1 MPATPD
7 HGDHAA
13 DASAADDRYLFW
25 ARMTAAQAHNTGRP
39 SEAIDRRVQRFF
51 RDMCAEIDPTIT
63 LELGAHEAGFSSWAK
78 RTFPEARAVAVEANP
93 YVHEK
98 YRERLAER
106 GVEYHHLA
114 AASTNGPV
122 TITIPRQVGSRSLG
136 QANRMAS
143 LATHQDDR
151 GHESVEVEAK
161 RMDDFVAAG
170 DDDRIVAWIDVEGAS
185 DQVLGGSSE
194 LLARADAIYIEV
206 EPAAKW
212 HGQWLDV
219 DVARYFHDL
228 GKVPVIRDIQRRT
241 YYNVVYLDAALAAR
255 EDISARAAR
264 VMVWQ
269 KGAGAAAPPQPSPW
283 QALRTRA
290 SHLKRRARTSLRP

>member
-7 HGDHAA
+7 HGDR
-13 DASAADDRYLFW
+13 AADDRYLFW
-25 ARMTAAQAHNTGRP
+25 ARLTAAQAHNTGRP

-51 RDMCAEIDPTIT
+51 RDICAEVDPTIT

-122 TITIPRQVGSRSLG
+122 TITIPRQVGKRSLG

-143 LATHQDDR
+143 LAAHQDDR

-161 RMDDFVAAG
+161 RMDDFVDAG
-170 DDDRIVAWIDVEGAS
+170 ADERIVAWIDVEGAS
-185 DQVLGGSSE
+185 DQVLGGSTE
-194 LLARADAIYIEV
+194 LLARAGAVYIEV
-206 EPAAKW
+206 EPEAKW

-255 EDISARAAR
+255 VDISARAAQ

-269 KGAGAAAPPQPSPW
+269 RAARAAPAPHPSAW
-283 QALRTRA
+283 QTLRTRA
-290 SHLKRRARTSLRP
+290 SHLKRRVRTSLRP